1 MKTARTSPSGLLV
14 IASATALCALTLLHS
29 QELPA
34 QLQPLAE
41 KHKSDLIALDTQR
54 GVALERAQQT
64 YVVALS
70 AAESAAINA
79 SQLSVVAAIAKERGE
94 VTKGSMSVEVPQ
106 DLPKT
111 LQPARK
117 AYMDTVARIAVEAST
132 RQEKIDLEYVRSLN
146 NLQASAN
153 AALSKEIADE
163 KLRFL
168 SETRVH
174 GPVIAPETS
183 SKPPLSSGFT
193 GFEKPLKDQVEV
205 VPYAWEM
212 PTVKFKPHDKAVPDE
227 LRVAV
232 TGQQIQISGVK
243 KNDMSRV
250 NGNLIAHYGKLV
262 LTSAE
267 APQSGTLLA
276 KAPYVEDGVHYGIAL
291 ELTSGKITP
300 NLIRLGQD
308 TNYNWSIRIDGA
320 AFIFE
325 VTKDGQKVDSLQATK
340 TDVKAF
346 GFFTTARYP
355 GNKADLT
362 VTLNPQPKAK

>member
-1 MKTARTSPSGLLV
+1 
-14 IASATALCALTLLHS
+14 
-29 QELPA
+29 
-34 QLQPLAE
+34 
-41 KHKSDLIALDTQR
+41 
-54 GVALERAQQT
+54 
-64 YVVALS
+64 
-70 AAESAAINA
+70 
-79 SQLSVVAAIAKERGE
+79 
-94 VTKGSMSVEVPQ
+94 MSVETPPN
-106 DLPKT
+106 LPKT

-117 AYMDTVARIAVEAST
+117 AYIDTVARIAVEASA

-146 NLQASAN
+146 SLQVSAN
-153 AALSKEIADE
+153 AALAKEITDE

-168 SETRVH
+168 SETKGH
-174 GPVIAPETS
+174 NPVIAPEPA

-193 GFEKPLKDQVEV
+193 GFEKPLKEQVEI

-212 PTVKFKPHDKAVPDE
+212 PAVKFKPHDKAVPDE
-227 LRVAV
+227 FRVAV
-232 TGQQIQISGVK
+232 NGQQIQISGAK

-262 LTSAE
+262 LTPAE

-300 NLIRLGQD
+300 DLIRLSQD
-308 TNYNWSIRIDGA
+308 TSYNWSARIDGGV
-320 AFIFE
+320 FLFE
-325 VTKDGQKVDSLQATK
+325 VTKEGQKVSSLQATK

-362 VTLNPQPKAK
+362 VTVNPQSKAK